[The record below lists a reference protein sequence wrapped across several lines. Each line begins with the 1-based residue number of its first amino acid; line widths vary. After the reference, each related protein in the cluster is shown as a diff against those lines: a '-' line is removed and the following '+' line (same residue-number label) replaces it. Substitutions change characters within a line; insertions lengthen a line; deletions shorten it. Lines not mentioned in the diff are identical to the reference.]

1 MEMRMGWKEEIKLA
15 IKDELMGR
23 FRNTG
28 AKAGDI
34 LSPEWLHNQYLPT
47 LSPKEVNILEE
58 AVNELIREG
67 LLEYA
72 GGRKPSY
79 RLTEQG
85 EQTLC

>member
-1 MEMRMGWKEEIKLA
+1 MSWKEEIKLA

-34 LSPEWLHNQYLPT
+34 LSPEWLYNEYLLT
-47 LSPKEVNILEE
+47 LSPREEKILEE

-79 RLTEQG
+79 RLTMKG
-85 EQTLC
+85 EQSLC

>member
-1 MEMRMGWKEEIKLA
+1 MGWKEKIKFA
-15 IKDELMGR
+15 IKDKLMGR

-34 LSPEWLHNQYLPT
+34 LSPEWLYNEYLTT
-47 LSPKEVNILEE
+47 LSPKEERILEE
-58 AVNELIREG
+58 AVNEMIHQG

-79 RLTEQG
+79 RLTKKG
-85 EQTLC
+85 EQSLC